1 MNIDRILVYVYY
13 MSYMDSMGHNYSVW
27 TFSILINGFP
37 VELISRFELLLVDNH
52 WFLSAASNS

>member
-1 MNIDRILVYVYY
+1 MDINRILVYVYY
-13 MSYMDSMGHNYSVW
+13 MSYMDSMGHNYSVQ
-27 TFSILINGFP
+27 TFSILIKGFP